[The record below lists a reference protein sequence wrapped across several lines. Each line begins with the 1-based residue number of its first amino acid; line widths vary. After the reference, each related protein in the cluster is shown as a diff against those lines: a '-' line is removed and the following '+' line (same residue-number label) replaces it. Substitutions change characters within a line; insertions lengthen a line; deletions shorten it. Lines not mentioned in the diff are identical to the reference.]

1 MQWYQWFGKVN
12 DGHEYFSEKNYGKKQ
27 ITFTLTD
34 ANPFSLQTFRFTRLS
49 KIVYFLVLAIYLF
62 LFFFF
67 FLHFLTKKTY
77 LKSSKAVPFGHRIH
91 FVLSFLFLL
100 KPYDLHNVVWYNI
113 MISIGSP
120 SIHIHLYSSYDS
132 IWIVLSCICWIT
144 VNILS
149 NYASIQWICWAILQ
163 NSF

>member
-1 MQWYQWFGKVN
+1 MRILLAYRHSVLLGFPKLCTFWYWPFICFC
-12 DGHEYFSEKNYGKKQ
+12 FS
-27 ITFTLTD
+27 
-34 ANPFSLQTFRFTRLS
+34 FSFFIFLQ
-49 KIVYFLVLAIYLF
+49 
-62 LFFFF
+62 
-67 FLHFLTKKTY
+67 KKTY

-91 FVLSFLFLL
+91 FVSSFLFLL

-144 VNILS
+144 VNLLS